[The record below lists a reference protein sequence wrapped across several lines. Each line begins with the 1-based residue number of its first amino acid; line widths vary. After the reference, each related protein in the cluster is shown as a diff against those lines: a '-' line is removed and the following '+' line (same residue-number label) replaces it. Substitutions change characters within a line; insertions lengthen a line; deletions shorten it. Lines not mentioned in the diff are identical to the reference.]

1 MVGAR
6 ADICKVLVVP
16 WFWLGTILDYKLLAR
31 LVRVHMVFYLVQSS
45 IRICQHIPHLS
56 LSHL

>member
-1 MVGAR
+1 MVGAW

-16 WFWLGTILDYKLLAR
+16 GFWLSTIFNYELLTR
-31 LVRVHMVFYLVQSS
+31 LIWVYMVFYLVQSS